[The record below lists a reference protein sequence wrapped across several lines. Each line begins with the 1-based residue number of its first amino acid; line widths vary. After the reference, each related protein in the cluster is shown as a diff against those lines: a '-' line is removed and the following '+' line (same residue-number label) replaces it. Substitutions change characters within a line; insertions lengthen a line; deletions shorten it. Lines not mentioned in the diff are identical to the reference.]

1 MRVRSCCATG
11 SLWAL
16 CAIALSAVTGT
27 AGAQEMPT
35 LPQAAPVPPRS
46 GPVPATPLRPAPLQP
61 DRAPTL
67 PGEIAPPST
76 ALPGTSPLTAG
87 PSRPYNFDFQAG
99 TRLTYTDNVDLA
111 APGQEISALVWTNFA
126 SVQAIAQGARVKGA
140 LDYTLAADLTTAGQA
155 RRFLLRHDLR
165 ALADYEIAPSL
176 AFVEGEASV
185 ARLPLATGAP
195 VSLDPVAGRNDQAH
209 LVTVGVSPY
218 LTPRFGTWGGGELR
232 YQYRRALT
240 GAPGTQEPA
249 SHLARALL
257 YAGERSARARFSL
270 LGEAERVFASGN
282 ASLHRDT
289 VEGRGE
295 FRARADLSLLGMA
308 GYEKLRSGSLTERF
322 DGPVGSVGAKWQP
335 SIKTSLEGSY
345 GRRYGG
351 NVLDVS
357 ASYRPT
363 PRTVFSASY
372 VQRLYAGFE
381 ALAGDALSRDPLT
394 GGFLARSI
402 QQRNP
407 SLGFGLQD
415 LAYHARQA
423 GLTVAHQFERNTI
436 ELSAGYEIRNYELQP
451 NQKLATVTA
460 DFTRQLSRR
469 TEGILRAIYRRGRE
483 SGSVATSDTVGGR
496 VELKYRLTADLDVG
510 AGYSHTSRFAD
521 VRQDRYR
528 ENAVFVELTY
538 RF

>member
-1 MRVRSCCATG
+1 MRVRSCRATG

-16 CAIALSAVTGT
+16 CAFALPAVAGT

-35 LPQAAPVPPRS
+35 LPQAAPPVPPRGS
-46 GPVPATPLRPAPLQP
+46 STRPAPMHP
-61 DRAPTL
+61 DRAPAL
-67 PGEIAPPST
+67 PGEFAPPST
-76 ALPGTSPLTAG
+76 ALPGSNPLTGG
-87 PSRPYNFDFQAG
+87 PPRPYNFDFQAG

-111 APGQEISALVWTNFA
+111 ARGLEESALVWTNFV
-126 SVQAIAQGARVKGA
+126 SMQAIAQGARVKGA
-140 LDYTLAADLTTAGQA
+140 LDYTLAADLATAGRA

-165 ALADYEIAPSL
+165 ALADYAVVPNL
-176 AFVEGEASV
+176 AFIEGEASV

-209 LVTVGVSPY
+209 LVTIGISPY
-218 LTPRFGTWGGGELR
+218 LTPRFGDWGSGELR

-240 GAPGTQEPA
+240 GAPGTQEPT

-257 YAGERSARARFSL
+257 QAGKRSAPARFSL

-282 ASLHRDT
+282 ASLQRDT
-289 VEGRGE
+289 TEGRAE
-295 FRARADLSLLGMA
+295 YRALTDLSLLGMA
-308 GYEKLRSGSLTERF
+308 GYEKLRAGSLTERF
-322 DGPVGSVGAKWQP
+322 DGPIGSVGAKWQP
-335 SIKTSLEGSY
+335 SIRTSLEGSY

-351 NVLDVS
+351 DVLDVT

-363 PRTVFSASY
+363 LRTVFSASY

-381 ALAGDALSRDPLT
+381 ALAGDALSLDPLT
-394 GGFLARSI
+394 GGFLARSL

-415 LAYHARQA
+415 LAYHAKRA
-423 GLTVAHQFERNTI
+423 NLSVAHQFERNFL
-436 ELSAGYEIRNYELQP
+436 ELGASYEIRSYELQP
-451 NQKLATVTA
+451 NQKLTTFTA
-460 DFTRQLSRR
+460 DFIRQLSRR
-469 TEGILRAIYRRGRE
+469 TEAILRAIYRHGHE
-483 SGSVATSDTVGGR
+483 SGASATRDTVGGR
-496 VELKYRLTADLDVG
+496 AELKYRLTTDLDAG
-510 AGYSHTSRFAD
+510 LGYSHTHRFAD